1 MKLYYSLFALMLC
14 GSVILT
20 HGKNEE
26 DKLAHSNSHEVVNR
40 RNLAEDV
47 KVEGKKKKKKGK
59 NKKGKKKKGKKKK
72 GKKNKKKKKT
82 APPTASPTKKPTAN
96 NVKVLVTYYDR
107 FGLQT
112 AMNSANIKVT
122 NEDDSWDFFA
132 AEMDPSMVKNYK
144 EDEFVKYVDVDH
156 DMQNYTLPVTQED
169 VDDNVRR
176 LQEDVPWGITSVLQ
190 NVNFFNSQNVNGPK
204 KVCVADTGYGLG
216 HNDLPTEPDVTGK
229 DATGDFNEAWDDD
242 EGQHGTHCSGTV
254 AAKGGN
260 GKGVVGVIPNNKQ
273 GNFQL
278 VIGKALSKTGSGSA
292 SSVMKAVQGCVDQG
306 ANVVSLSLGCN
317 NCKTQTEDAF
327 YTRLYE
333 KENILL
339 VAAAGNSGNSARS
352 YPASYG
358 AVMSVGAMTSS
369 EKRSS
374 FSQFNDQVEI
384 SAPGSGVRSTIPG
397 NNFATWDGTSMATP
411 HVAGVAGLLWMY
423 FPTCKN
429 YQIRNVI
436 NKSAKDIDSS
446 GCEQRTGYGLV
457 QAKDAYDLLL
467 ADGNCG
473 ENLGTKD
480 PVGGCGQLVDQPG
493 PTPTAPT
500 PTAPTPTAPTPTA
513 PTPSPNPAPYFT
525 FPPTGTEAPYF
536 TFPPTGTDWPTK
548 GYGED
553 DYFYY
558 DDQYYNDYYQ
568 DDYYQDDYYQDDY
581 YQDNQ
586 DDNDNGNVRIE
597 VVIGTDKYPSDTSWE
612 LFDSSGQQI
621 MQGKSYKKSLKQ
633 FTAKTTA
640 ARGCYTF
647 VINDVWGDGLCCQWG
662 YGYYD
667 LIYDGEYAVFDGG
680 RFTGNSIT
688 EIFGDC

>member
-1 MKLYYSLFALMLC
+1 MGIRKE
-14 GSVILT
+14 
-20 HGKNEE
+20 K
-26 DKLAHSNSHEVVNR
+26 R
-40 RNLAEDV
+40 RKE
-47 KVEGKKKKKKGK
+47 KRTRRKKRQHL
-59 NKKGKKKKGKKKK
+59 
-72 GKKNKKKKKT
+72 
-82 APPTASPTKKPTAN
+82 PQHLPLKKPTAN

-132 AEMDPSMVKNYK
+132 AEMDPSMVKSFK
-144 EDEFVKYVDVDH
+144 EDSFVKYVDVDH

-190 NVNFFNSQNVNGPK
+190 KVNFFNSQNVNGPK

-306 ANVVSLSLGCN
+306 ASVVSLSLGCN
-317 NCKTQTEDAF
+317 NCRTQTEDAF

-358 AVMSVGAMTSS
+358 AIMSVGAMTSS

-411 HVAGVAGLLWMY
+411 HVAGVAGLPWMY

-513 PTPSPNPAPYFT
+513 PTPSPNPAPDFT
-525 FPPTGTEAPYF
+525 YY
-536 TFPPTGTDWPTK
+536 PTK

-553 DYFYY
+553 DYYNY
-558 DDQYYNDYYQ
+558 DDEYYNDYYWDDNYQ
-568 DDYYQDDYYQDDY
+568 YDYYE
-581 YQDNQ
+581 
-586 DDNDNGNVRIE
+586 DDNDNGDVRIE

-621 MQGKSYKKSLKQ
+621 MQGKSYKKKLKE

-680 RFTGNSIT
+680 RFTGNSVT